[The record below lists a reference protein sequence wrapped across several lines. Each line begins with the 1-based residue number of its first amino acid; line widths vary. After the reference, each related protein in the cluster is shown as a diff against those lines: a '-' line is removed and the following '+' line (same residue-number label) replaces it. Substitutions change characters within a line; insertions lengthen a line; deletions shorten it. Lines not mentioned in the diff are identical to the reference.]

1 MKYFP
6 LQIARRYLFGKKS
19 TTAINYITGISV
31 LGIAIGTTALIL
43 ILSVFNGFESLTK
56 SYLDSFNPDL
66 KITLKEGKFFKV
78 TEDDLLAFEK
88 LEGVV
93 SVSRVIEEVAHFEY
107 NSKQRVGVI
116 KGVDDVYLAVNDLEQ
131 TIIKGEAGLNKGQNG
146 YMAVVGNGIYHT
158 LNINLNSI
166 INALKIS
173 VPNRRKRGAMDR
185 DFKTRSVGVSGV
197 FSIRNERDNQYILS
211 DYGLV
216 SGMLDLKGECSALE
230 VRVDSTY
237 RTKDVVASIAAL
249 YPGDRFDIKDRL
261 QQESSL
267 LKIMNIEKW
276 SSYLIFSFT
285 LLLIIFNVIGC
296 LWMIVLD
303 KKKDI
308 SVLQSF
314 GATKATVRNIFL
326 VEGALISGLGFGIG
340 LACSV
345 LFYVLQKNIGIITVP
360 DGFSIS
366 NYPMEM
372 EIMDVGI
379 IFFTVMLLGIG
390 ASIPAALRAKKISAY
405 VRME

>member
-78 TEDDLLAFEK
+78 TEEDLLVFEQ

-116 KGVDDVYLAVNDLEQ
+116 KGVDDAYLAVNDLDQ
-131 TIIKGEAGLNKGQNG
+131 TITKGEADLNKGENG

-216 SGMLDLKGECSALE
+216 SGMLDLKGECTALE
-230 VRVDSTY
+230 VRMDSTY
-237 RTKDVVASIAAL
+237 RSRDVIASIATL
-249 YPGDRFDIKDRL
+249 YPRDKFDVKDRL

-390 ASIPAALRAKKISAY
+390 ASIPAAMRAKKISAY

>member
-6 LQIARRYLFGKKS
+6 LLIARRYLFGKKS

-31 LGIAIGTTALIL
+31 LGIAIGTAALIL
-43 ILSVFNGFESLTK
+43 ILSVFNGFETLTK

-66 KITLKEGKFFKV
+66 KIELKEGKFFE
-78 TEDDLLAFEK
+78 TSEEHLNSIRDLDGIIE
-88 LEGVV
+88 
-93 SVSRVIEEVAHFEY
+93 VSRVIEEVAHFEY

-116 KGVDDVYLAVNDLEQ
+116 KGVDQSYLTVNNLSE
-131 TIIKGEAGLNKGQNG
+131 TITKGVANVNKEENG

-158 LNINLNSI
+158 LNVNLNSI

-185 DFKTRSVGVSGV
+185 DLKTRAVGVSGV
-197 FSIRNERDNQYILS
+197 FSIRNERDNQYILT
-211 DYGLV
+211 DYTLI
-216 SGMLDLKGECSALE
+216 SGMLDLKGQCSALE
-230 VRVDSTY
+230 VKIDSSY
-237 RTKDVVASIAAL
+237 RTRDLVKSLHTL
-249 YPGDRFDIKDRL
+249 YPKETYEIKDRL

-314 GATKATVRNIFL
+314 GATKSTVRNIFL
-326 VEGALISGLGFGIG
+326 IEGALISGLGFGIG
-340 LACSV
+340 LAFS
-345 LFYVLQKNIGIITVP
+345 LMFYLLQKNVGIITVP

-366 NYPMEM
+366 SYPMEM
-372 EIMDVGI
+372 ELMDVAI
-379 IFFTVMLLGIG
+379 IFITVMLLGIG
-390 ASIPAALRAKKISAY
+390 ASIPAALRARKISAY

>member
-78 TEDDLLAFEK
+78 TEEDLLAFEK
-88 LEGVV
+88 LDGVV

-116 KGVDDVYLAVNDLEQ
+116 KGVDDAYLAVNDLDQ
-131 TIIKGEAGLNKGQNG
+131 TITKGEADLNKGQNG

-197 FSIRNERDNQYILS
+197 FSIRNERDNQYIIS

-230 VRVDSTY
+230 VRMDSTY
-237 RTKDVVASIAAL
+237 RIKDVVASIATL
-249 YPGDRFDIKDRL
+249 YPRDKFDVKDRL

-326 VEGALISGLGFGIG
+326 VEGALISGMGFGIG

-372 EIMDVGI
+372 EIMDVAI

-390 ASIPAALRAKKISAY
+390 ASIPAAMRAKKISAY